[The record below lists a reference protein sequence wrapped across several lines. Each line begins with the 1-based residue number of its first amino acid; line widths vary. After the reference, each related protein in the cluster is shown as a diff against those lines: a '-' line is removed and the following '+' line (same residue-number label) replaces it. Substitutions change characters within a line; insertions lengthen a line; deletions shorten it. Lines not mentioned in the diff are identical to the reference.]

1 MLGNVVPSGLDA
13 DRSMKALGRLGE
25 TAITLKKRVGVG
37 VARGIFTVSLPRLF
51 SDLTEKQ
58 LLALLEAL
66 DNGYYKVPRTVT
78 TADWPKPR
86 ECRERPIRSTS
97 IKLRAKFSNRSILSS
112 DSTPEARDRSG
123 VAPKVVKLMR
133 RR

>member
-1 MLGNVVPSGLDA
+1 
-13 DRSMKALGRLGE
+13 MKALGRLGE

-78 TADWPKPR
+78 TGRLAEAKGVPR
-86 ECRERPIRSTS
+86 TTYKEHIHKAESKVLQS
-97 IKLRAKFSNRSILSS
+97 IHPFLRLYAGS
-112 DSTPEARDRSG
+112 
-123 VAPKVVKLMR
+123 
-133 RR
+133 